1 MIITSPL
8 LIGAILIMAAGMDY
22 STAMFCAAGAA
33 GGNSGD
39 LLEKKI
45 WQIKEERKGCANA

>member
-8 LIGAILIMAAGMDY
+8 LIGAILIMAAG
-22 STAMFCAAGAA
+22 SLTAAYGAAGAA